1 MVGLGESVELNK
13 KVYGQINQAI
23 SFFLSTTAP
32 PFHAQRCAFANM
44 LTIDPTS
51 LCDVC
56 GDQYGTV
63 CLPYL
68 IPCGQSKNSQFLK
81 LSYQPF
87 ADPLFTSNLLRIIGH
102 TFCRNCLV
110 NINDNNPKGASCP
123 LCREIFTLEQIHLVR
138 VDPADPLP
146 KLSYDHFNPS
156 DDTDSDFS
164 DRARSPWNQDARIR
178 DEARAL
184 ELRVQQ
190 AASVKCTF
198 EEVSA
203 LRDDIQNWLLTEPK
217 YKPNSKVRHHL

>member
-1 MVGLGESVELNK
+1 MAPFASP
-13 KVYGQINQAI
+13 I
-23 SFFLSTTAP
+23 SFHAVSEKNFNRPCLGTLADALFSHKFVFLIT
-32 PFHAQRCAFANM
+32 
-44 LTIDPTS
+44 
-51 LCDVC
+51 
-56 GDQYGTV
+56 
-63 CLPYL
+63 
-68 IPCGQSKNSQFLK
+68 
-81 LSYQPF
+81 
-87 ADPLFTSNLLRIIGH
+87 GH

-123 LCREIFTLEQIHLVR
+123 LCRETFTLEQIHLVR

-217 YKPNSKVRHHL
+217 YKPNSKVRHHLIF